1 MARAFGLG
9 STLAEVW
16 AKAGIVIHAMHASR
30 ATPTECCAEHRFIRM
45 TFEDG
50 TVMAILEQRAMMIGH
65 RSGLKRFED
74 RRISS
79 FLSLLP

>member
-1 MARAFGLG
+1 LGSG

-16 AKAGIVIHAMHASR
+16 AKAGIVIHAKHENR
-30 ATPTECCAEHRFIRM
+30 ATAMECCAEHRFIRM
-45 TFEDG
+45 TFEDE

-74 RRISS
+74 RLVSSS
-79 FLSLLP
+79 FSLTP